1 MPVGANSDPLDPRL
15 MLADR
20 DTPDPRLM
28 LADRDTPDPRLM
40 LAKLARA
47 FGDFAKNLG

>member
-1 MPVGANSDPLDPRL
+1 

-20 DTPDPRLM
+20 DRPDPRLM

-40 LAKLARA
+40 LAIFARA
-47 FGDFAKNLG
+47 SGDFART

>member
-1 MPVGANSDPLDPRL
+1 